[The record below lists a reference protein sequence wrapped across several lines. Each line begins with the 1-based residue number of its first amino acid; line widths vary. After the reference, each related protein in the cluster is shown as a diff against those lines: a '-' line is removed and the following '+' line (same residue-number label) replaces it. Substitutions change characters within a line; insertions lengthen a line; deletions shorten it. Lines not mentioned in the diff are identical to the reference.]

1 MFTPKKVLNSKKIV
15 FFNIV
20 IYMKQTK
27 TIHKLG
33 KDIFCLL
40 LRDFK
45 LQQVVVAL
53 QQHEPLKVHGCEGA
67 PLGLQ
72 DVRPH

>member
-1 MFTPKKVLNSKKIV
+1 
-15 FFNIV
+15 
-20 IYMKQTK
+20 MKQTK

-40 LRDFK
+40 LRNFK